1 MAVWALLSISQTVK
15 AVDYYITGFFVEGQE
30 WTKLDGKNMESVGNN
45 KYSQT
50 YQCETTGKYCFRFAG
65 DDLPYQMC
73 PAVASYDLT
82 KVSSYGV
89 SYTNHEGKENYYFC
103 VNMESGKTYTFTFD
117 NSNPS
122 NRTVACTVSGEGS
135 GTVTPTEKYCSF
147 YLIGNLYKEN
157 NEEWADGTKANP
169 FNTIDGK
176 TYTYT
181 FTGVE
186 KTVYFRVQGYD
197 PDGNKFGSDFAP
209 NTTDGKDKEL
219 TTTFQT
225 VVSKPYNSPK
235 TKAWTFDAKSDKT
248 YTITLDYSDT
258 SKPQIKYTEG
268 GSSVVTKVIKLF
280 NGSSEVT
287 GYNGKYTLDLS
298 GETSTDATITLTID
312 GTAYGLATA
321 QTISAVGTTSDIA
334 FKAEETEKLTL
345 KAGLIYSLT
354 VTEDGKMT
362 VEAKEK
368 VNPYKVAGA
377 GFYLVGDFMSP
388 YNHSDVNPG
397 GDIPGKI
404 NYERLYFKFEQQADG
419 SYKIDI
425 PACLTAKMQILGISV
440 DGVPRV
446 YGPSGIVELYGAKDH
461 GTASPV
467 TDGSVGG
474 NSKTNN
480 LVVVD
485 EFKDS
490 DNFWNLV
497 TRNDGVTDD
506 DGIYEVSF
514 TFDSDSKTPKI
525 WTIKHN
531 SLKRVVYLLSNAQGA
546 TAQPLYDSRIDIP
559 SGYSDVS
566 SASAVHL
573 EGITNKYFVLG
584 TVVRNMSTPE
594 IEKQAIKADDGIHE
608 ISQEKGG
615 KQCGTHTKFFF
626 LGADPVYE
634 SDNTTIKTQD
644 SYQLTANKPAVAIS
658 KLKGNKVV
666 QVNPTKGRDD
676 VAGKDNSYG
685 MQAEIYVPN
694 AGKIDYPDVISMVG
708 PAIPSTTTTNVDGT
722 TKWLWDATA
731 GDMTYDESDHCY
743 KLVLNTSADL
753 YGKTFRFVG
762 DHAITQN
769 WYEDGTPANVKY
781 PIEKVEGTSEAT
793 VADPNVVNYTSDC
806 TENTIVHD
814 SDIKWNRGAGLWTV
828 RFYIIPGK
836 DNKNTFQYTITGAS
850 KIYIPVTAHM
860 GKLLRTYTSAIDVVP
875 VDKEV
880 LVYAAQSYTKNKKN
894 NTGSGDETGTV
905 MLYRLKFI
913 PANQGVVLYAPT
925 TLGNDKPGL
934 IEVVP
939 AYSATVKRYSNDVF
953 DYVKDWAKPET
964 TKEQIWVNQETHELA
979 KDKWNNYLVPVL
991 TDTKITQF
999 YFDDQNKWTGR
1010 NFAFTRYSQT
1020 KTGRANG
1027 VIKDNT
1033 TDPDPKKHDYFS
1045 FFRGAGTVKAS
1056 YSYLMLPRTIMEGNG
1071 QILDQN
1077 QDNDTNRFS
1086 KSMVWFE
1093 GIDAPMDNETTGIS
1107 ELKNNVSNTDTAYYT
1122 LQGVK
1127 VAKPVKG
1134 IYIHQGKKVI
1144 IK

>member
-1 MAVWALLSISQTVK
+1 MKRFFTLFMSVWALLSISQTVK
-15 AVDYYITGFFVEGQE
+15 AVDFCIMGTFTGEDRTH
-30 WTKLDGKNMESVGNN
+30 WTKLDGKNMDLVGTN

-50 YQCETTGKYCFRFAG
+50 YQCTKAGEYHFRFIG
-65 DDLPYQMC
+65 IGWDGEMC
-73 PAVASYDLT
+73 PEQSSYDLT
-82 KVSSYGV
+82 QASP
-89 SYTNHEGKENYYFC
+89 SYTVSWTDQPGKEKNYFS

-117 NSNPS
+117 DSDS
-122 NRTVACTVSGEGS
+122 KNRTVACTVS
-135 GTVTPTEKYCSF
+135 
-147 YLIGNLYKEN
+147 
-157 NEEWADGTKANP
+157 
-169 FNTIDGK
+169 
-176 TYTYT
+176 
-181 FTGVE
+181 
-186 KTVYFRVQGYD
+186 
-197 PDGNKFGSDFAP
+197 
-209 NTTDGKDKEL
+209 
-219 TTTFQT
+219 
-225 VVSKPYNSPK
+225 
-235 TKAWTFDAKSDKT
+235 
-248 YTITLDYSDT
+248 
-258 SKPQIKYTEG
+258 
-268 GSSVVTKVIKLF
+268 GSSVVTKVIKLL
-280 NGSSEVT
+280 NGTTEVT
-287 GYNGKYTLDLS
+287 GSNGKYTLDLS
-298 GETSTDATITLTID
+298 GETSTDAIITLDID
-312 GTAYGLATA
+312 GTTYGLATA
-321 QTISAVGTTSDIA
+321 QAISTVGTTSDIA
-334 FKAEETEKLTL
+334 FTTEGTEKLTL
-345 KAGLIYSLT
+345 KAGLVYSLT

-368 VNPYKVAGA
+368 VNPYMVAGA

-397 GDIPGKI
+397 GDTPGTI
-404 NYERLYFKFEQQADG
+404 NYERLYFKFEQQKDG

-425 PACLTAKMQILGISV
+425 PACLTAKMQILGVSV

-446 YGPSGIVELYGAKDH
+446 YGPSGIEQLHGAKDY

-474 NSKTNN
+474 DSEKNN

-546 TAQPLYDSRIDIP
+546 TAQPLYDSRINIP
-559 SGYSDVS
+559 SGYSDVA

-584 TVVRNMSTPE
+584 TVVRNMTSPE
-594 IEKQAIKADDGIHE
+594 INNQAIKADDGIHQ
-608 ISQEKGG
+608 ISDEKGG

-685 MQAEIYVPN
+685 MQAEILVPN
-694 AGKIDYPDVISMVG
+694 AGKIDYPDAISMVG

-769 WYEDGTPANVKY
+769 WYEDDTPANLKY
-781 PIEKVEGTSEAT
+781 PDEKVEGTSEAT

-806 TENTIVHD
+806 TENTIEHD
-814 SDIKWNRGAGLWTV
+814 KDIKWNRGAGLWTV

-836 DNKNTFQYTITGAS
+836 DKNTFQYTITGAS

-880 LVYAAQSYTKNKKN
+880 LVYAAQSYTKNNKN

-925 TLGNDKPGL
+925 TLGNEKPGL

-964 TKEQIWVNQETHELA
+964 TKEQIWVNQETHEQA

-1020 KTGRANG
+1020 NTGRANG

-1077 QDNDTNRFS
+1077 QDNDKNRFS

-1107 ELKNNVSNTDTAYYT
+1107 ELKNNVSNTDAAYYT

-1127 VAKPVKG
+1127 VVKPVKG

>member
-1 MAVWALLSISQTVK
+1 MKRFFTLFMAVWALLSISQTVK
-15 AVDYYITGFFVEGQE
+15 AVNCYITGYFVGESE
-30 WTKLDGKNMESVGNN
+30 WTTLDGKNMESVVNN

-50 YQCETTGKYCFRFAG
+50 YQCTKSGEYRFRFAVEG
-65 DDLPYQMC
+65 WKAQMC
-73 PAVASYDLT
+73 PDVERFDLANKSKKIVYTDQNGYD
-82 KVSSYGV
+82 S
-89 SYTNHEGKENYYFC
+89 NYFY
-103 VNMESGKTYTFTFD
+103 VNMENGKTYTFTFD
-117 NSNPS
+117 DSNKD
-122 NRTVACTVSGEGS
+122 NRTVACTVS
-135 GTVTPTEKYCSF
+135 
-147 YLIGNLYKEN
+147 
-157 NEEWADGTKANP
+157 
-169 FNTIDGK
+169 
-176 TYTYT
+176 
-181 FTGVE
+181 
-186 KTVYFRVQGYD
+186 
-197 PDGNKFGSDFAP
+197 
-209 NTTDGKDKEL
+209 
-219 TTTFQT
+219 
-225 VVSKPYNSPK
+225 
-235 TKAWTFDAKSDKT
+235 
-248 YTITLDYSDT
+248 
-258 SKPQIKYTEG
+258 

-280 NGSSEVT
+280 NGLSEVT
-287 GYNGKYTLDLS
+287 GSNGKYTLDLS

-321 QTISAVGTTSDIA
+321 QAISTVGTTSDIA
-334 FKAEETEKLTL
+334 FTAEGTEKLTL
-345 KAGLIYSLT
+345 KAGLIYSLS

-362 VEAKEK
+362 VVAEEM
-368 VNPYKVAGA
+368 VEPYSVVGA
-377 GFYLVGDFMSP
+377 GFYLVGDFMSQ
-388 YNHSDVNPG
+388 YNDKTVNPG
-397 GDIPGKI
+397 GDTPGQI
-404 NYERLYFKFEQQADG
+404 NYKRLYFKFEEQKDG

-425 PACLTAKMQILGISV
+425 PACLTAKMQILGVSV

-446 YGPSGIVELYGAKDH
+446 YGPSGIERLHGAKDY

-474 NSKTNN
+474 DSETNN
-480 LVVVD
+480 LLVVD
-485 EFKDS
+485 DFNDQINYW
-490 DNFWNLV
+490 DLV

-506 DGIYEVSF
+506 DGTYEVSF
-514 TFDSDSKTPKI
+514 KYNPETKSPTT

-546 TAQPLYDSRIDIP
+546 TAQPLYDSRINIP
-559 SGYSDVS
+559 SGYSDVA

-584 TVVRNMSTPE
+584 TVVRNMTSPE
-594 IEKQAIKADDGIHE
+594 IYNQAIKADDGIHQ
-608 ISQEKGG
+608 ISDEKGG
-615 KQCGTHTKFFF
+615 EQCGTHTKFFF

-685 MQAEIYVPN
+685 MQAEILVPN
-694 AGKIDYPDVISMVG
+694 AGKIDYPDAISMVG

-769 WYEDGTPANVKY
+769 WYEDDTPANLKY
-781 PIEKVEGTSEAT
+781 PDEKVEGTSEAT

-806 TENTIVHD
+806 TENTIEHD
-814 SDIKWNRGAGLWTV
+814 KDIKWNRGAGLWTV

-836 DNKNTFQYTITGAS
+836 DKNTFQYTITGAS

-875 VDKEV
+875 VDANV
-880 LVYAAQSYTKNKKN
+880 LIYAAQSYQKNTDK
-894 NTGSGDETGTV
+894 TPVAGGETGTV
-905 MLYRLKFI
+905 KLYRLKFI

-925 TLGNDKPGL
+925 TLGNEKPGL

-964 TKEQIWVNQETHELA
+964 TKEQIWVNQETHEQA

-1020 KTGRANG
+1020 NTGRANG

-1077 QDNDTNRFS
+1077 QDNDKNRFS

-1107 ELKNNVSNTDTAYYT
+1107 ELKNNVSNTDAAYYT

>member
-1 MAVWALLSISQTVK
+1 MKRFFTLFMAVWALLSISQTVK
-15 AVDYYITGFFVEGQE
+15 AVDFCIMGTFTGEDRAN
-30 WTKLDGKNMESVGNN
+30 WAKLDGKNMDLVGTN

-50 YQCETTGKYCFRFAG
+50 YQCTKAGEYRFRFIG
-65 DDLPYQMC
+65 VGWNGEMC
-73 PAVASYDLT
+73 PEQSSYDLT
-82 KVSSYGV
+82 QASPSCKVFW
-89 SYTNHEGKENYYFC
+89 TDQPGKAKNYFY

-117 NSNPS
+117 DSDS
-122 NRTVACTVSGEGS
+122 KNRTVACTVS
-135 GTVTPTEKYCSF
+135 
-147 YLIGNLYKEN
+147 
-157 NEEWADGTKANP
+157 
-169 FNTIDGK
+169 
-176 TYTYT
+176 
-181 FTGVE
+181 
-186 KTVYFRVQGYD
+186 
-197 PDGNKFGSDFAP
+197 
-209 NTTDGKDKEL
+209 
-219 TTTFQT
+219 
-225 VVSKPYNSPK
+225 
-235 TKAWTFDAKSDKT
+235 
-248 YTITLDYSDT
+248 
-258 SKPQIKYTEG
+258 

-287 GYNGKYTLDLS
+287 GSNGKYTLDLS

-321 QTISAVGTTSDIA
+321 QAISTVGTTSDIA
-334 FKAEETEKLTL
+334 FTAEGTEKLTL

-397 GDIPGKI
+397 GDTPGTI
-404 NYERLYFKFEQQADG
+404 NYERLYFKFERQGDG

-461 GTASPV
+461 GKASPV
-467 TDGSVGG
+467 TDGFVGG

-485 EFKDS
+485 GFKDS
-490 DNFWNLV
+490 NNFWNLV

-594 IEKQAIKADDGIHE
+594 IKKQAIKADDGIHE

-781 PIEKVEGTSEAT
+781 PDVKVEGTSEAT

-806 TENTIVHD
+806 TENTIVHN

-836 DNKNTFQYTITGAS
+836 DKNTFQYTITGAS

-880 LVYAAQSYTKNKKN
+880 LVYAAQSYTKNEKN

-964 TKEQIWVNQETHELA
+964 KKELIWVNQETHEQK
-979 KDKWNNYLVPVL
+979 KDVWNNYLVPVL

-1020 KTGRANG
+1020 NTGRANK

>member
-1 MAVWALLSISQTVK
+1 MLFMAVWALLSISQTVK
-15 AVDYYITGFFVEGQE
+15 ADDYFVRGAFENGDWPAVNSGLKMTPKGDNTYVLEYVSPQDGEYRFRFTGTNFEKEMCPYITK
-30 WTKLDGKNMESVGNN
+30 T
-45 KYSQT
+45 
-50 YQCETTGKYCFRFAG
+50 
-65 DDLPYQMC
+65 DLSTFSSTN
-73 PAVASYDLT
+73 SYVISPDCYEHPNT
-82 KVSSYGV
+82 
-89 SYTNHEGKENYYFC
+89 ENGRYFI
-103 VNMESGKTYTFTFD
+103 VNMKKGTTYVFTFK
-117 NSNPS
+117 
-122 NRTVACTVSGEGS
+122 EGS
-135 GTVTPTEKYCSF
+135 SRQVWCDVNTSTTPSE
-147 YLIGNLYKEN
+147 
-157 NEEWADGTKANP
+157 
-169 FNTIDGK
+169 
-176 TYTYT
+176 
-181 FTGVE
+181 
-186 KTVYFRVQGYD
+186 
-197 PDGNKFGSDFAP
+197 
-209 NTTDGKDKEL
+209 
-219 TTTFQT
+219 
-225 VVSKPYNSPK
+225 
-235 TKAWTFDAKSDKT
+235 
-248 YTITLDYSDT
+248 
-258 SKPQIKYTEG
+258 
-268 GSSVVTKVIKLF
+268 KVIKLF
-280 NGSSEVT
+280 NGSSEVI
-287 GYNGKYTLDLS
+287 GSNGKYSLDLS
-298 GETSTDATITLTID
+298 SAAADASITLSID
-312 GTAYGLATA
+312 GAKYGLETGKIIEAA
-321 QTISAVGTTSDIA
+321 GTTSGIA
-334 FKAEETEKLTL
+334 FTAEGKAALTL

-354 VTEDGKMT
+354 VTGDGKMT
-362 VEAKEK
+362 VVAEEK
-368 VNPYKVAGA
+368 VDPYAAVYNA
-377 GFYLVGDFMSP
+377 GFYLVGDFMSQ
-388 YNHSDVNPG
+388 YNDKTVNPG

-404 NYERLYFKFEQQADG
+404 NYERLYFKFEQQKDG

-425 PACLTAKMQILGISV
+425 PACLTAKMQILGVSV
-440 DGVPRV
+440 DGVPKV
-446 YGPSGIVELYGAKDH
+446 FGPDEIIKLHGAKDN

-467 TDGSVGG
+467 TNGYVGG
-474 NSKTNN
+474 NKSDN
-480 LVVVD
+480 LVAVEGFD
-485 EFKDS
+485 DS
-490 DNFWNLV
+490 NNYWNLV

-506 DGIYEVSF
+506 DGAYEVSF
-514 TFDSDSKTPKI
+514 KYDPKTQSPTT

-531 SLKRVVYLLSNAQGA
+531 SLKRVMYLLSNAQGA
-546 TAQPLYDSRIDIP
+546 TAQPLYDSRIGIS
-559 SGYSDVS
+559 SGYSDNA

-584 TVVRNMSTPE
+584 TVVRNMTDSKINE
-594 IEKQAIKADDGIHE
+594 QAIKAGDGIHV
-608 ISQEKGG
+608 ISSDKGG
-615 KQCGTHTKFFF
+615 QQCGTHTKFFF

-658 KLKGNKVV
+658 KLKGNKIV

-676 VAGKDNSYG
+676 VAAKDGSYG

-694 AGKIDYPDVISMVG
+694 ANLIDYPDAISMVG

-722 TKWLWDATA
+722 TKWLWNATA

-781 PIEKVEGTSEAT
+781 PDDKVQGTSDAT
-793 VADPNVVNYTSDC
+793 VEDPNVVNYTSDC

-814 SDIKWNRGAGLWTV
+814 NDIKWNRGAGLWTV

-836 DNKNTFQYTITGAS
+836 DKNTFQYTITGAS

-880 LVYAAQSYTKNKKN
+880 LVYAAQSYTKNTENK
-894 NTGSGDETGTV
+894 TGSGDETGTV
-905 MLYRLKFI
+905 KLYRLKFI

-939 AYSATVKRYSNDVF
+939 AYSATVKRYSSDVF
-953 DYVKDWAKPET
+953 DYVEDWAKSET
-964 TKEQIWVNQETHELA
+964 KKERIWVNQETHEQE
-979 KDKWNNYLVPVL
+979 KDVWNNYLVPIL
-991 TDTKITQF
+991 TDTNITQF
-999 YFDDQNKWTGR
+999 YFDDQNNWTGR

-1020 KTGRANG
+1020 NTGRANK
-1027 VIKDNT
+1027 VTKDDATNE
-1033 TDPDPKKHDYFS
+1033 DPAKRDYFS

-1071 QILDQN
+1071 QILNQN
-1077 QDNDTNRFS
+1077 QDNDTKRFS

-1107 ELKNNVSNTDTAYYT
+1107 ELKNNVSNTDAAYYT

-1144 IK
+1144 VK

>member
-15 AVDYYITGFFVEGQE
+15 ADVVTVYFQCPGDWRTPVCAYAYNNDADKNSYWDEAPAGSEYYTSTGVKLWKCTFDSKYKKVIFKEPYVKDKDTKQTSKDGFPVVDNHVYT
-30 WTKLDGKNMESVGNN
+30 SVGD
-45 KYSQT
+45 T
-50 YQCETTGKYCFRFAG
+50 RFSLSEFEKEA
-65 DDLPYQMC
+65 PY
-73 PAVASYDLT
+73 
-82 KVSSYGV
+82 
-89 SYTNHEGKENYYFC
+89 
-103 VNMESGKTYTFTFD
+103 TYTLRGGYGD
-117 NSNPS
+117 G
-122 NRTVACTVSGEGS
+122 AW
-135 GTVTPTEKYCSF
+135 
-147 YLIGNLYKEN
+147 N
-157 NEEWADGTKANP
+157 NESSNFEYDG
-169 FNTIDGK
+169 DG

-181 FTGVE
+181 FTATQTGE
-186 KTVYFRVQGYD
+186 FRFRVNTSYTSKAALC
-197 PDGNKFGSDFAP
+197 PNVDGNK
-209 NTTDGKDKEL
+209 KRKEL
-219 TTTFQT
+219 TSTPEDVAYNDQKDATGTLMSDNYWFCSVTNGKKYTFTLTEQ
-225 VVSKPYNSPK
+225 YNS
-235 TKAWTFDAKSDKT
+235 TNKS
-248 YTITLDYSDT
+248 YTRKLSVV
-258 SKPQIKYTEG
+258 PEEA
-268 GSSVVTKVIKLF
+268 VVTKVIKLWNGNSELPGS
-280 NGSSEVT
+280 NGS
-287 GYNGKYTLDLS
+287 YPLDLS
-298 GETSTDATITLTID
+298 GETADAQITLSIND
-312 GTAYGLATA
+312 AKYGLATA
-321 QTISAVGTTSDIA
+321 QTISAAGTTSGIA
-334 FKAEETEKLTL
+334 FTTEGTKALTL
-345 KAGLIYSLT
+345 KAGLIYSLS
-354 VTEDGKMT
+354 VTDDGKMT
-362 VEAKEK
+362 VVAKD
-368 VNPYKVAGA
+368 NPYKVAGA

-397 GDIPGKI
+397 GDIPGEI
-404 NYERLYFKFEQQADG
+404 NYERLYFKFEQQTDG

-440 DGVPRV
+440 DGVPSV
-446 YGPSGIVELYGAKDH
+446 YGPSDIVDLYGAKAH

-474 NSKTNN
+474 ISNTDN
-480 LVVVD
+480 LVVVND
-485 EFKDS
+485 FNDQI
-490 DNFWNLV
+490 NYWNLV

-531 SLKRVVYLLSNAQGA
+531 SLKRVMFLLSNAQGA
-546 TAQPLYDSRIDIP
+546 TAQPLYDSRRTIKD
-559 SGYSDVS
+559 GYSEVS

-573 EGITNKYFVLG
+573 EGITSKYFVLG
-584 TVVRNMSTPE
+584 TVVRDLSNPNSN
-594 IEKQAIKADDGIHE
+594 IYKQAIKADDGIHM
-608 ISQEKGG
+608 ISDEKGG

-634 SDNTTIKTQD
+634 SDNTTIVTKS

-658 KLKGNKVV
+658 KLKGNKIVE
-666 QVNPTKGRDD
+666 VNPTKGSNDE
-676 VAGKDNSYG
+676 AGEDNSYG

-694 AGKIDYPDVISMVG
+694 SSKIDYPNAISMVG

-781 PIEKVEGTSEAT
+781 PIEKVDGTSEAT
-793 VADPNVVNYTSDC
+793 VADPNVVNYISDC
-806 TENTIVHD
+806 TENNIVHD

-836 DNKNTFQYTITGAS
+836 DKKTFQYTITGAS

-880 LVYAAQSYTKNKKN
+880 LIYAAQSYTKKNEN

-905 MLYRLKFI
+905 KLYRLKYI
-913 PANQGVVLYAPT
+913 PANQGVILFAPNSP
-925 TLGNDKPGL
+925 LSDKTPTKMEL
-934 IEVVP
+934 VP
-939 AYSATVKRYSNDVF
+939 AYSATVKRYSSDVF
-953 DYVKDWAKPET
+953 DYVADWAKPET
-964 TKEQIWVNQETHELA
+964 KKEQIWVNQKKHESDG
-979 KDKWNNYLVPVL
+979 DKWNNYLMPVL
-991 TDTKITQF
+991 ADTEVTQF
-999 YFDDQNKWTGR
+999 YYDEKGKWTGR
-1010 NFAFTRYSQT
+1010 IFSFTRYSKT
-1020 KTGRANG
+1020 ETGRRNG
-1027 VIKDNT
+1027 VKEDDT
-1033 TDPDPKKHDYFS
+1033 TDPDSKMHDYFS
-1045 FFRGAGTVKAS
+1045 FFRAAGTVKAS
-1056 YSYLMLPRTIMEGNG
+1056 YSYLMLPLTIMVGNG
-1071 QILDQN
+1071 QILDQS
-1077 QDNDTNRFS
+1077 QDNDTKLFS

-1107 ELKNNVSNTDTAYYT
+1107 ELKNHVSNTDAAYYT

-1144 IK
+1144 VK

>member
-15 AVDYYITGFFVEGQE
+15 AVDFCIMGTFTGEDRTH
-30 WTKLDGKNMESVGNN
+30 WTKLDGKNMDLVGTN

-50 YQCETTGKYCFRFAG
+50 YQCTKAGEYHFRFIG
-65 DDLPYQMC
+65 IGWKGEMC
-73 PAVASYDLT
+73 PEQSSYDLT
-82 KVSSYGV
+82 KASP
-89 SYTNHEGKENYYFC
+89 SYTVSWTDQPGKEKNYFS

-117 NSNPS
+117 DSDS
-122 NRTVACTVSGEGS
+122 KNRTVACTVS
-135 GTVTPTEKYCSF
+135 
-147 YLIGNLYKEN
+147 
-157 NEEWADGTKANP
+157 
-169 FNTIDGK
+169 
-176 TYTYT
+176 
-181 FTGVE
+181 
-186 KTVYFRVQGYD
+186 
-197 PDGNKFGSDFAP
+197 
-209 NTTDGKDKEL
+209 
-219 TTTFQT
+219 
-225 VVSKPYNSPK
+225 
-235 TKAWTFDAKSDKT
+235 
-248 YTITLDYSDT
+248 
-258 SKPQIKYTEG
+258 
-268 GSSVVTKVIKLF
+268 GSSVVTKVIKLL
-280 NGSSEVT
+280 NGTTEVT
-287 GYNGKYTLDLS
+287 GSNGKYTLDLS
-298 GETSTDATITLTID
+298 GETSTDAIITLDID
-312 GTAYGLATA
+312 GTTYGLATA
-321 QTISAVGTTSDIA
+321 QAISTVGTTSDIA
-334 FKAEETEKLTL
+334 FTTEGTEKLTL
-345 KAGLIYSLT
+345 KAGLVYSLT

-397 GDIPGKI
+397 GDTPGTI
-404 NYERLYFKFEQQADG
+404 NYERLYFKFEQQKDG

-425 PACLTAKMQILGISV
+425 PACLTAKMQILGVSV

-446 YGPSGIVELYGAKDH
+446 YGPSGIEQLHGAKDY

-474 NSKTNN
+474 DSEKNN

-546 TAQPLYDSRIDIP
+546 TAQPLYDSRINIP
-559 SGYSDVS
+559 SGYSDVA

-584 TVVRNMSTPE
+584 TVVRNMTSPE
-594 IEKQAIKADDGIHE
+594 IYNQAIKADDGIHQ
-608 ISQEKGG
+608 ISDEKGG

-685 MQAEIYVPN
+685 MQAEILVPN
-694 AGKIDYPDVISMVG
+694 AGKIDYPDAISMVG

-769 WYEDGTPANVKY
+769 WYEDDTPANLKY
-781 PIEKVEGTSEAT
+781 PDEKVEGTSEAT

-806 TENTIVHD
+806 TENTIEHD
-814 SDIKWNRGAGLWTV
+814 KDIKWNRGAGLWTV

-836 DNKNTFQYTITGAS
+836 DKNTFQYTITGAS

-875 VDKEV
+875 VDANV
-880 LVYAAQSYTKNKKN
+880 LIYAAQSYQKNTDK
-894 NTGSGDETGTV
+894 TPVAGGETGTV
-905 MLYRLKFI
+905 KLYRLKFI

-925 TLGNDKPGL
+925 TLGNEEPGL

-964 TKEQIWVNQETHELA
+964 TKEQIWVNQETHEQA

-999 YFDDQNKWTGR
+999 YFGDQNKWTGR

-1056 YSYLMLPRTIMEGNG
+1056 YSYLMLPRIIMEGNG

-1107 ELKNNVSNTDTAYYT
+1107 ELKNNVSNTDAAYYT

>member
-1 MAVWALLSISQTVK
+1 MKRFFTFLMAVWALLSISQTVK
-15 AVDYYITGFFVEGQE
+15 AVDFCIMGTFTGEDRTH
-30 WTKLDGKNMESVGNN
+30 WTKLDGKNMDLVGTN

-50 YQCETTGKYCFRFAG
+50 YQCTKAGEYHFRFIG
-65 DDLPYQMC
+65 IGWKGEMC
-73 PAVASYDLT
+73 PEQSAYDLT
-82 KVSSYGV
+82 QASP
-89 SYTNHEGKENYYFC
+89 SYTVSWTDQSGKEKNYFS

-117 NSNPS
+117 DSDS
-122 NRTVACTVSGEGS
+122 KNRTVACTVS
-135 GTVTPTEKYCSF
+135 
-147 YLIGNLYKEN
+147 
-157 NEEWADGTKANP
+157 
-169 FNTIDGK
+169 
-176 TYTYT
+176 
-181 FTGVE
+181 
-186 KTVYFRVQGYD
+186 
-197 PDGNKFGSDFAP
+197 
-209 NTTDGKDKEL
+209 
-219 TTTFQT
+219 
-225 VVSKPYNSPK
+225 
-235 TKAWTFDAKSDKT
+235 
-248 YTITLDYSDT
+248 
-258 SKPQIKYTEG
+258 
-268 GSSVVTKVIKLF
+268 GSSVVTKVIKLL
-280 NGSSEVT
+280 NGTTEVT
-287 GYNGKYTLDLS
+287 GSNGKYTLDLS
-298 GETSTDATITLTID
+298 GETSTDAIITLDID
-312 GTAYGLATA
+312 GTTYGLATA
-321 QTISAVGTTSDIA
+321 QAISTVGTTSDIA
-334 FKAEETEKLTL
+334 FTAEKTEKLTL

-397 GDIPGKI
+397 GDTPGTI
-404 NYERLYFKFEQQADG
+404 NYERLYFKFEQQTDG

-425 PACLTAKMQILGISV
+425 PACLTAKMQILGVSV

-446 YGPSGIVELYGAKDH
+446 YGPSGIEQLHGAKDY

-474 NSKTNN
+474 DSEKNN

-546 TAQPLYDSRIDIP
+546 TAQPLYDSRINNT
-559 SGYSDVS
+559 SSYSNVM
-566 SASAVHL
+566 SATAVHL

-584 TVVRNMSTPE
+584 TVVRNISNVDGD
-594 IEKQAIKADDGIHE
+594 IYKQASKAGDGIHE
-608 ISQEKGG
+608 IPKNKGG
-615 KQCGTHTKFFF
+615 DECGTHTKFFF

-634 SDNTTIKTQD
+634 SDNTTIVTKD
-644 SYQLTANKPAVAIS
+644 SYQLTANRPAVAIS
-658 KLKGNKVV
+658 KLKGNKIVE
-666 QVNPTKGRDD
+666 VNPTKGRDD
-676 VAGKDNSYG
+676 EAGKDNSYG

-694 AGKIDYPDVISMVG
+694 AGEIDYPDVISMVG

-793 VADPNVVNYTSDC
+793 VADPNVVIYTSDC

-836 DNKNTFQYTITGAS
+836 DKNTFQYTITGAS

-875 VDKEV
+875 VDANV
-880 LVYAAQSYTKNKKN
+880 LIYAAQSYQKNTDK
-894 NTGSGDETGTV
+894 TPVAGGETGTV
-905 MLYRLKFI
+905 KLYRLKFI

-925 TLGNDKPGL
+925 TLGNEKPGL

-964 TKEQIWVNQETHELA
+964 TKEQIWVNQETHEQA

-1020 KTGRANG
+1020 NTGRANG

-1056 YSYLMLPRTIMEGNG
+1056 YSYLMLPRIIMEGNG

-1077 QDNDTNRFS
+1077 QDNDKNRFS

-1107 ELKNNVSNTDTAYYT
+1107 ELKNNVSNTDAAYYT

>member
-1 MAVWALLSISQTVK
+1 MKRFFTFLMAVWALLSISQTVK
-15 AVDYYITGFFVEGQE
+15 AVDFCIMGTFDRGNRDT
-30 WTKLDGKNMESVGNN
+30 WTKLDGKSMDLVGNN
-45 KYSQT
+45 QYSQT
-50 YQCETTGKYCFRFAG
+50 YQCTKAGEYRFRFIG
-65 DDLPYQMC
+65 VGWKGEMC
-73 PAVASYDLT
+73 PDQSSYDLT
-82 KVSSYGV
+82 QASPNCKVY
-89 SYTNHEGKENYYFC
+89 YNDQDGKKNNYFY

-117 NSNPS
+117 DSS
-122 NRTVACTVSGEGS
+122 EKNRTVACKVSGSE
-135 GTVTPTEKYCSF
+135 
-147 YLIGNLYKEN
+147 
-157 NEEWADGTKANP
+157 
-169 FNTIDGK
+169 
-176 TYTYT
+176 
-181 FTGVE
+181 
-186 KTVYFRVQGYD
+186 
-197 PDGNKFGSDFAP
+197 
-209 NTTDGKDKEL
+209 
-219 TTTFQT
+219 
-225 VVSKPYNSPK
+225 
-235 TKAWTFDAKSDKT
+235 
-248 YTITLDYSDT
+248 
-258 SKPQIKYTEG
+258 
-268 GSSVVTKVIKLF
+268 VVTKVIKLL
-280 NGSSEVT
+280 NGSSELT
-287 GYNGKYTLDLS
+287 GSNGRYSLDLS
-298 GETSTDATITLTID
+298 SETSTDATITLTID

-321 QTISAVGTTSDIA
+321 QAISTVGTTSDIA
-334 FKAEETEKLTL
+334 FTAEGTEKLTL

-514 TFDSDSKTPKI
+514 TFDSDSKTPKT

-531 SLKRVVYLLSNAQGA
+531 SLKRVIYLLSNAQGA
-546 TAQPLYDSRIDIP
+546 TAQPLYDSRINIP
-559 SGYSDVS
+559 SGYSDVA
-566 SASAVHL
+566 SALAVHL

-584 TVVRNMSTPE
+584 TVVRNMTSPE
-594 IEKQAIKADDGIHE
+594 IYNQAIKADDGIHQ
-608 ISQEKGG
+608 ISDEKGG

-685 MQAEIYVPN
+685 MQAEILVPN
-694 AGKIDYPDVISMVG
+694 SSKIDYPDAISMVG
-708 PAIPSTTTTNVDGT
+708 PAIPSTTTTDVDGT

-781 PIEKVEGTSEAT
+781 PDEKVEGTSEAT

-806 TENTIVHD
+806 TENTI
-814 SDIKWNRGAGLWTV
+814 
-828 RFYIIPGK
+828 
-836 DNKNTFQYTITGAS
+836 
-850 KIYIPVTAHM
+850 
-860 GKLLRTYTSAIDVVP
+860 
-875 VDKEV
+875 
-880 LVYAAQSYTKNKKN
+880 
-894 NTGSGDETGTV
+894 
-905 MLYRLKFI
+905 
-913 PANQGVVLYAPT
+913 
-925 TLGNDKPGL
+925 
-934 IEVVP
+934 
-939 AYSATVKRYSNDVF
+939 
-953 DYVKDWAKPET
+953 
-964 TKEQIWVNQETHELA
+964 
-979 KDKWNNYLVPVL
+979 
-991 TDTKITQF
+991 
-999 YFDDQNKWTGR
+999 
-1010 NFAFTRYSQT
+1010 
-1020 KTGRANG
+1020 
-1027 VIKDNT
+1027 
-1033 TDPDPKKHDYFS
+1033 
-1045 FFRGAGTVKAS
+1045 
-1056 YSYLMLPRTIMEGNG
+1056 
-1071 QILDQN
+1071 
-1077 QDNDTNRFS
+1077 
-1086 KSMVWFE
+1086 
-1093 GIDAPMDNETTGIS
+1093 
-1107 ELKNNVSNTDTAYYT
+1107 
-1122 LQGVK
+1122 
-1127 VAKPVKG
+1127 
-1134 IYIHQGKKVI
+1134 
-1144 IK
+1144 